1 MATAVGQLAGELAQT
16 NPWWR
21 GGRWA
26 RDWVGTDPDLN
37 LANETELG
45 YVSGCL
51 DDLEPG
57 RLYLLRGPRRVGK
70 TVSVKQT
77 IEGLLDRGVPP
88 ACVVRVAAD
97 GWATKDLRALVS
109 LPGLPRRP
117 AGERRWWFLDEVTAV
132 NGDWASQ
139 VKWLRD
145 NDAEFAD
152 DTVVLTGSS
161 ADQLTGA
168 AGTLAGRRGKGDG
181 PTDRTLL
188 PIGFRGFARLLEPDL
203 PDDVELGLTELRSRQ
218 ADDAYGALI
227 PWLDVL
233 TRTWDQYLHYGGFP
247 VAVAAARDGEPVP
260 VSFLDDM
267 FNVIYRDAFASSQLS
282 AGTTASLVER
292 LMGAMASP
300 LNVNNAAEDVGVTGE
315 RMRRHLEYLRDAYLI
330 WHCPQKAEKAWTPKE
345 KAQDK
350 VYAVDPL
357 IARLAHLRNPQRA
370 DIDPTV
376 LTEMQIGMTIHRNAY
391 KTGTPWAEET
401 FLFHVRTPARKEI
414 DFVSD
419 RLAGVALEGKYTDG
433 RKWIGES
440 ATVNASTWDGILA
453 TRSVL
458 DTTSNAAW
466 AVPAAFLGYLLDT

>member
-1 MATAVGQLAGELAQT
+1 MATAVGQLAAELAQT

-21 GGRWA
+21 GGRWVT
-26 RDWVGTDPDLN
+26 DWVGTDPDLRP
-37 LANETELG
+37 ANETELG

-77 IEGLLDRGVPP
+77 IDGLLRDGVAPSSI
-88 ACVVRVAAD
+88 VRVAAD
-97 GWATKDLRALVS
+97 GWANKDLRTITS
-109 LPGLPRRP
+109 LPGLPRRRDG
-117 AGERRWWFLDEVTAV
+117 ARRWWFLDEITAV
-132 NGDWASQ
+132 AGDWASQ

-145 NDAEFAD
+145 NDAEFAN

-161 ADQLTGA
+161 ADQLTQA
-168 AGTLAGRRGKGDG
+168 AGVLAGRRGKGEG

-188 PIGFRGFARLLEPDL
+188 PIGFRGFARLMDPDL
-203 PDDVELGLTELRSRQ
+203 PDDLVLGLTQLRSRQ

-233 TRTWDQYLHYGGFP
+233 VRTWDQYLNFGGFP
-247 VAVAAARDGEPVP
+247 VAVAAARDGAPVP
-260 VSFLDDM
+260 ASFLDDM

-292 LMGAMASP
+292 LMSSMATP
-300 LNVNNAAEDVGVTGE
+300 LNVNNVAEDVGITGE
-315 RMRRHLEYLRDAYLI
+315 RMRRHLEYLRDAYLV
-330 WHCPQKAEKAWTPKE
+330 WHCPQKAEKTWTPRE
-345 KAQDK
+345 KTQDK

-357 IARLAHLRNPQRA
+357 VARLAHLRNPQRA
-370 DIDPTV
+370 DVDPTV
-376 LTEMQIGMTIHRNAY
+376 LTEMQIGMTIHRHAY
-391 KTGTPWAEET
+391 KAGTPWADET
-401 FLFHVRTPARKEI
+401 FLFHARTPTRKEI

-419 RLAGVALEGKYTDG
+419 HLGGVAIEGKYTDRG
-433 RKWIGES
+433 KWVGEA
-440 ATVNASTWDGILA
+440 ATVNASQWDGILA

-466 AVPAAFLGYLLDT
+466 AVPAAFLGYLLDS